1 MKRGIT
7 IIFSFLIILAA
18 ASCASSGKVS
28 YEKQRR
34 GLLMM
39 EGEHIY
45 KNKGF
50 YDSKKAHKRRK
61 NNRRA
66 GKRYYS
72 RK

>member
-1 MKRGIT
+1 MRRAIT
-7 IIFSFLIILAA
+7 IVFTFLIILTA
-18 ASCASSGKVS
+18 ASCASTGKAT
-28 YEKQRR
+28 YDNQRR

-66 GKRYYS
+66 GKKYYS

>member
-1 MKRGIT
+1 MRRAIT
-7 IIFSFLIILAA
+7 IVFTFLIMLTA
-18 ASCASSGKVS
+18 ASCASSGKAT
-28 YEKQRR
+28 YAHQRR

-50 YDSKKAHKRRK
+50 YDSKKSHKRRK
-61 NNRRA
+61 NNKRA

>member
-1 MKRGIT
+1 MRRAISIVFT
-7 IIFSFLIILAA
+7 FLIMLTA
-18 ASCASSGKVS
+18 ASCASTGKAT
-28 YEKQRR
+28 YDNQRR

-66 GKRYYS
+66 GKKYYS

>member
-1 MKRGIT
+1 MRRAIT
-7 IIFSFLIILAA
+7 IVFTFLIMLTA
-18 ASCASSGKVS
+18 ASCASSGKTT
-28 YEKQRR
+28 YAHERR

-50 YDSKKAHKRRK
+50 YSSKKSHKRRK
-61 NNRRA
+61 NNKRA
-66 GKRYYS
+66 GKKYYR

>member
-1 MKRGIT
+1 MRRAIT
-7 IIFSFLIILAA
+7 IVFTFLIMLTA
-18 ASCASSGKVS
+18 ASCASTGKAT
-28 YEKQRR
+28 YDNQRR

-66 GKRYYS
+66 GKKYYS

>member
-1 MKRGIT
+1 MRRAIT
-7 IIFSFLIILAA
+7 IVFTFLIMLTA
-18 ASCASSGKVS
+18 ASCASSGKAT
-28 YEKQRR
+28 YAHQRQ
-34 GLLMM
+34 GLLML

-50 YDSKKAHKRRK
+50 YDSKKSHKRRK
-61 NNRRA
+61 NNKRA